1 MALTDENMSTTMLVQ
16 PSGGINYGNMGGG
29 IFGNDGL
36 WLLLV
41 LLLGGGWGGVFLLAS
56 NAPNNA
62 CSCGCRRIY
71 TTNYEVEVHANIEI
85 PTGGT
90 VEEIQLA
97 IAVDGVIDPSS
108 IMSFTPAAVETAGNV
123 GSSVIVSVPSICGC
137 DSVAIVNASTQPITI
152 NNASLVFDYAGV
164 NRLR

>member
-1 MALTDENMSTTMLVQ
+1 MSAEYSIITPQTVAPNQ
-16 PSGGINYGNMGGG
+16 PAVFLDSPCPCAEGF
-29 IFGNDGL
+29 IFKKS
-36 WLLLV
+36 
-41 LLLGGGWGGVFLLAS
+41 GGVFLLAS
-56 NAPNNA
+56 NAPDNA

-71 TTNYEVEVHANIEI
+71 TTNYEVEVHANIGI

>member
-1 MALTDENMSTTMLVQ
+1 MSAEYSIITPQTVAANQ
-16 PSGGINYGNMGGG
+16 PAVFLDSPCPCAEGF
-29 IFGNDGL
+29 IFKKS
-36 WLLLV
+36 
-41 LLLGGGWGGVFLLAS
+41 GGVFLLAN
-56 NAPNNA
+56 NAPTQNN
-62 CSCGCRRIY
+62 CSCGCGCRRIY

-108 IMSFTPAAVETAGNV
+108 IMSFTPAAVEIAGNV

-164 NRLR
+164 TRLR

>member
-1 MALTDENMSTTMLVQ
+1 MSAEYSIITPQTVQ
-16 PSGGINYGNMGGG
+16 PNQPAVFLDSPCPCAEGF
-29 IFGNDGL
+29 IFKKS
-36 WLLLV
+36 
-41 LLLGGGWGGVFLLAS
+41 GGVFLLAS
-56 NAPNNA
+56 NAPDNA

-137 DSVAIVNASTQPITI
+137 DSIAIVNASTQPITI